1 MIKSLRIRNLATI
14 EDVELILKEG
24 FSILTGETGA
34 GKSIIIDGIRLA
46 TGEKGSPDMIRTGK
60 KETSVEVIFPF
71 LQETANLKSFLPQSE
86 NELLVQRKI
95 SEQRAG
101 KGYINGILVPIKKL
115 KEIGADLVDI
125 YGQNDHVFLLNLDY
139 QLNYLDDYVNATS
152 LKKHVSHL
160 AQELKKLLRE
170 KKELETKERERE
182 QRLDFLDFQIKEI
195 EKARLKQGEEEELRQ
210 GRNILKNAEKIGSLV
225 EQALELSYAQEN
237 SITSLLAQ
245 LQNVVSGLRDFEKA
259 FKEADEAINQ
269 FSIFIGEFS
278 DFLIKFKERQ
288 TTAPEKLEEIEERLS
303 QIERLKR
310 KYGTG
315 INDIL
320 SYVKRAKQEYEELGT
335 SQEKLAALE
344 PEIEKKFNE
353 YKADAEK
360 LSSLRKKG
368 ARELE
373 KEVEKEIGLLGMKK
387 GRFKIKIE
395 TSLPSQHAME
405 KVKESG
411 TEEVEFL
418 ISPNPGEELRPLRKI
433 ASGGELSRVMLALK
447 TIGKEIGRLKTLIFD
462 EIDSGIGGKTAEF
475 VAQKLKKLSNQH
487 QIICITH
494 LPQIASFAI
503 HHYRIEKKLS
513 KKRTFTTVKKLSF
526 EERVTEI
533 ARLLAGTHITET
545 TLRNAREMLT
555 HNLGLSSSR
564 AG

>member
-14 EDVELILKEG
+14 EDIELILKEG

-34 GKSIIIDGIRLA
+34 GKSIIIDGIRLV

-60 KETSVEVIFPF
+60 KETSVEVILPSH
-71 LQETANLKSFLPQSE
+71 QKTANLKNILPESE
-86 NELLVQRKI
+86 NELFVQRKI

-101 KGYINGILVPIKKL
+101 KGYINGTLVPIKKL
-115 KEIGADLVDI
+115 KEIGEDLVDI

-139 QLNYLDDYVNATS
+139 QLNYLDDYANAYS
-152 LKKHVSHL
+152 LI

-182 QRLDFLDFQIKEI
+182 QRLDFLYFQIKEI
-195 EKARLKQGEEEELRQ
+195 EKAKLKQGEEEELRQ
-210 GRNILKNAEKIGSLV
+210 SRNILKNAEKIGSLV
-225 EQALELSYAQEN
+225 EQALEISYIKEN
-237 SITSLLAQ
+237 SISSLLAQ
-245 LQNVVSGLRDFEKA
+245 LQNVVSGLTDFEKT

-269 FSIFIGEFS
+269 FSITIGEFS
-278 DFLIKFKERQ
+278 DFLIKFKEKQ
-288 TTAPEKLEEIEERLS
+288 TTAPEKLEELEERLS
-303 QIERLKR
+303 QIEKLKR
-310 KYGTG
+310 KYGKS

-320 SYVKRAKQEYEELGT
+320 SHLKRAKQEYEELGT
-335 SQEKLAALE
+335 SQEKLAALK
-344 PEIEKKFNE
+344 PEIEKKFKE
-353 YKADAEK
+353 YKATAEK
-360 LSSLRKKG
+360 LSSLRINS
-368 ARELE
+368 ARKLE
-373 KEVEKEIGLLGMKK
+373 KEVEKEISLLGMKK
-387 GRFKIKIE
+387 ARFKIKIE
-395 TSLPSQHAME
+395 TFLLSQDTME

-447 TIGKEIGRLKTLIFD
+447 TIGKEIERLKTLVFD

-494 LPQIASFAI
+494 LPQIASFAT
-503 HHYRIEKKLS
+503 HHYRIDKKVA
-513 KKRTFTTVKKLSF
+513 KERTFTTVKELSF

-533 ARLLAGTHITET
+533 ARLLAGTRITET
-545 TLRNAREMLT
+545 TLRNAREMLN
-555 HNLGLSSSR
+555 HNLGLMSN
-564 AG
+564 